1 MTTHLSSTAKREPRA
16 QIIRRVRD
24 GWAAFLDS
32 DLLYDFRR
40 NPVAIGG
47 FLVATGLILA
57 AILAPVIAPHDPYD
71 SSSIDLMN
79 GLMPPFWEAGGS
91 TDFPLGTDSQGRDV
105 LSGILYGL
113 RLSLTISVA
122 AVALSAA
129 VGTALGLFAAW
140 VGGWI
145 DSAIMRLADI
155 QLSFPAILI
164 AMLVDGVARASLP
177 PSEHA
182 ALAMPIVIVAI
193 GISGWVQ
200 YARTVRSIALVEKGK
215 DYVEAA
221 RLIGVHPVL
230 IVPRHVLPN
239 ATGSIFVLA
248 TVHLAT
254 AILTEATLSFL
265 GLGMPPTEPSI
276 GTLIRVGNDFL
287 FSGEWW
293 ITILPGVTLA
303 LLVLSVNLVG
313 DWMRDV
319 INPQLR

>member
-1 MTTHLSSTAKREPRA
+1 MTAVRTATATQETAATMIQKIRGGLS
-16 QIIRRVRD
+16 
-24 GWAAFLDS
+24 AFLRG
-32 DLLYDFRR
+32 DLVYEFRR
-40 NPVAIGG
+40 SPVAILGT
-47 FLVATGLILA
+47 LVAGALILA

-71 SSSIDLMN
+71 PASIDLMN
-79 GLMPPFWEAGGS
+79 GLLPPFWEQGGS
-91 TDFPLGTDSQGRDV
+91 LTFPLGTDNQGRDV

-113 RLSLTISVA
+113 RLSLMISVA
-122 AVALSAA
+122 AVALSAVA
-129 VGTALGLFAAW
+129 GTALGLLAAW
-140 VGGWI
+140 AGGWL
-145 DSAIMRLADI
+145 DAAIMRLADI

-164 AMLVDGVARASLP
+164 ALLVDGVARATLP
-177 PSEHA
+177 QSQHA
-182 ALAMPIVIVAI
+182 ALAMPIVIIAI

-221 RLIGVHPVL
+221 RLIGVHPLL
-230 IVPRHVLPN
+230 IVPRHILPN
-239 ATGSIFVLA
+239 ATGSIFVIA

-276 GTLIRVGNDFL
+276 GTLIRIGNDFL

-293 ITILPGVTLA
+293 ITILPGLTLA
-303 LLVLSVNLVG
+303 ALVLSVNLIG
-313 DWMRDV
+313 DWLRDV

>member
-1 MTTHLSSTAKREPRA
+1 MIQKIRGGLS
-16 QIIRRVRD
+16 
-24 GWAAFLDS
+24 AFLRG
-32 DLLYDFRR
+32 DLVYEFQRS
-40 NPVAIGG
+40 PVAILGT
-47 FLVATGLILA
+47 LVAGVLILA
-57 AILAPVIAPHDPYD
+57 AVLAPVIAPHDPYD
-71 SSSIDLMN
+71 PASIDLMN
-79 GLMPPFWEAGGS
+79 GLLPPFWETGGS
-91 TDFPLGTDSQGRDV
+91 LTFPLGTDNQGRDV

-122 AVALSAA
+122 AVALSAVA
-129 VGTALGLFAAW
+129 GTALGLLAAW
-140 VGGWI
+140 AGGWL
-145 DSAIMRLADI
+145 DAAIMRLADI

-164 AMLVDGVARASLP
+164 ALLVDGVARTTLP
-177 PSEHA
+177 QSQHA

-221 RLIGVHPVL
+221 RLIGVHPLL
-230 IVPRHVLPN
+230 IVPRHILPN
-239 ATGSIFVLA
+239 ATGSIFVIA

-276 GTLIRVGNDFL
+276 GTLIRIGNDFL

-293 ITILPGVTLA
+293 ITILPGLTLA
-303 LLVLSVNLVG
+303 ALVLSVNLIG
-313 DWMRDV
+313 DWLRDI